1 MRKNRPIIF
10 RMPVCLICSLILFF
24 FMDDKCIDT
33 YMEKKLKP
41 SRSSYFNSESL
52 QEKQKRIIFRFKT
65 KGMRFSI
72 QRHKPELYCAC
83 KTIDCTVGVI
93 GSRGVLLSFPWLWRR
108 KAKKAFVPHVHEIWS
123 LWRVVQSQWRFCLQY
138 VLYMMVRPYCIS
150 VQMGKNKRRPTL
162 RSIFDWTCSVVWPTG
177 KCLSFV
183 RYQSLFP
190 PFQTLA
196 RVKADV
202 QQDGRLYVSWTS
214 GREDPLNC
222 SSLVNI

>member
-1 MRKNRPIIF
+1 MKVCKRSNKELFSDSKQKACGSPSNDTSLNFTAPVKLSTVQLVSLALGEFFSPSHGCGGGRPKKRSF
-10 RMPVCLICSLILFF
+10 P
-24 FMDDKCIDT
+24 T
-33 YMEKKLKP
+33 YMKFEA
-41 SRSSYFNSESL
+41 SEEWCNLSGG
-52 QEKQKRIIFRFKT
+52 F
-65 KGMRFSI
+65 
-72 QRHKPELYCAC
+72 AC
-83 KTIDCTVGVI
+83 NM
-93 GSRGVLLSFPWLWRR
+93 F
-108 KAKKAFVPHVHEIWS
+108 
-123 LWRVVQSQWRFCLQY
+123 
-138 VLYMMVRPYCIS
+138 LYMMVRPYCIS